1 MMYQIAFFILLV
13 LLVAGIFSRRN
24 RQPRSSFCID
34 QDYCTTFSDF
44 RHYDIVCIRNSLK
57 RWTAMNSVC
66 YWCFALYWTTSTL
79 VLFSSDSMNTN
90 TCGYILMIPKTET
103 ILVTQ
108 NGTRILKRSPA
119 FFSKPKETFRI
130 CQPKI
135 VAAAKSVF
143 HHSTTEHRGGSCRN

>member
-90 TCGYILMIPKTET
+90 TCGYNTDDSENENWNYSRDSKRDSNFEAVSRIFFETQGNLPHLSTKDRSGSKIGIP
-103 ILVTQ
+103 
-108 NGTRILKRSPA
+108 S
-119 FFSKPKETFRI
+119 
-130 CQPKI
+130 
-135 VAAAKSVF
+135 F
-143 HHSTTEHRGGSCRN
+143 HHRTSRRQL